1 MVEAL
6 AFDCKKSGMCEWASL
21 VGWLFNEGGM
31 VTGTRDSN
39 GETAIDLAIKWDIF
53 DIRVIYL

>member
-1 MVEAL
+1 
-6 AFDCKKSGMCEWASL
+6 
-21 VGWLFNEGGM
+21 M

-53 DIRVIYL
+53 DIRVTYPLTGRK